1 MKIKEII
8 NLLEQLA
15 PPAYAEEYDNVGLL
29 VGDPQNEITG
39 VLCTLDCIEAVVD
52 EAIKHKCNLIL
63 AHHPIIFKGLK
74 KLTGA
79 NYVERTVIKAIKHD
93 IAIYAIHTNLDH
105 VSEGVNKRICDKLGI
120 ENTKILRPKTDTLL
134 KLAVFVPNADAEKI
148 RNVMFANGAG
158 NIGNYSEC
166 DFELEGKGGYK
177 ANENANPVLGE
188 KNIRHTESETRVEV
202 IMPAYLKNK
211 IVSAMIK
218 THPYEEVAYDVYSL
232 KNTNAYIGSGM
243 VGEFK
248 ESMAVK
254 AFQAHVKQI
263 FYSGAVGHTAF
274 LKDPIKRVAV
284 CGGSGSFLLK
294 DAIAAGADVFIT
306 ADFKYHEY
314 FDAENQIVIVDVGH
328 FESEQ
333 YTPHL
338 LADYVQEHIK
348 NIATFAV
355 RLSEV
360 ETNPVKYF

>member
-8 NLLEQLA
+8 AALEQLA

-29 VGDPQNEITG
+29 VGDKEKEITG
-39 VLCTLDCIEAVVD
+39 VLCTLDCIEGVVD

-74 KLTGA
+74 KLTGT

-105 VSEGVNKRICDKLGI
+105 VSDGVNKRICDKLGL

-134 KLAVFVPNADAEKI
+134 KLAVFVPNADVEKI

-166 DFELEGKGGYK
+166 DFELEGRGGYK

-188 KNIRHTESETRVEV
+188 KNIRHTENETRIEV

-218 THPYEEVAYDVYSL
+218 AHLYEEVAYDVYVL
-232 KNTNAYIGSGM
+232 KNTNTYVGSGM

-248 ESMAVK
+248 EPMTVK
-254 AFQAHVKQI
+254 AFKDHVKQI
-263 FYSGAVGHTAF
+263 FGSGAVRHTAF
-274 LKDPIKRVAV
+274 LKDPVKRIAV

-333 YTPHL
+333 YTSNL
-338 LADYVQEHIK
+338 LADYVQGHIK